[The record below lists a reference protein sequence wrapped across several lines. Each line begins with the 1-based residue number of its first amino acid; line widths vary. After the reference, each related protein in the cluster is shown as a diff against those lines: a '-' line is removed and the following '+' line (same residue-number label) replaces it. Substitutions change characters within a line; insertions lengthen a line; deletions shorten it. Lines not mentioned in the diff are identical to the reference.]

1 MSPLCV
7 SVREVQGGAAP
18 APQLQKTIWRSVF
31 SRIQLQHQLARQ
43 LTSKLVTPS
52 EPYVH
57 TCKQDFPFST
67 KDRGKGGKGLIEFGV
82 SCTILRPKSSQ
93 IIPNHTSPSLSVYH
107 YIHIL
112 SLSYP
117 MKSHYI
123 PLSLVFIGGKPW
135 ETMEN
140 HGKPRFINRWR
151 VVFRQ
156 VAARHRTSS
165 GTSKSVARV
174 WGASRLRGG
183 PAGIHVDPLW
193 PT

>member
-1 MSPLCV
+1 
-7 SVREVQGGAAP
+7 
-18 APQLQKTIWRSVF
+18 
-31 SRIQLQHQLARQ
+31 
-43 LTSKLVTPS
+43 
-52 EPYVH
+52 
-57 TCKQDFPFST
+57 
-67 KDRGKGGKGLIEFGV
+67 
-82 SCTILRPKSSQ
+82 
-93 IIPNHTSPSLSVYH
+93 
-107 YIHIL
+107 
-112 SLSYP
+112 

-123 PLSLVFIGGKPW
+123 PLSLVFIGRKPW